1 MCTIKVCILF
11 KILLLKISQL
21 GSFKSAHH
29 VILKRLAL
37 LQSPNKLFYNAFHKA
52 EII

>member
-1 MCTIKVCILF
+1 LF

-52 EII
+52 DNI